1 MKILRRL
8 FGHILP
14 YRGWAL
20 IALGSMLLVA
30 ATTGALILLI
40 QPLFDEVLARDRTRP
55 PAALQVRVE
64 DAAGRPVPGARVSV
78 EGGATAVADG
88 RGAAAVQGSAAP
100 PEAKE
105 RAKTALIDQLLRKDR
120 PEGERGAVVNWIDG
134 RTREARVWW
143 DARAAVR
150 WRYILGALLIVFVV
164 RAITSF
170 FSEYSFQ
177 KVGLST
183 VRDLRN
189 ALYERIITQS
199 NRFFSERST
208 GELVSRIVS
217 DVEQV
222 QAAVSIRVGDLFQE
236 SVNLIV
242 ISSVILLVNT
252 ELAIFTFIIAPIIA
266 FPVVQF
272 GKRLRRATRVSQER
286 MADIAT
292 LLEETI
298 RGVRIVK
305 AFSMERFEIQRFR
318 EATRRHLSI
327 NLKAQRIQALTSPVM
342 ELLAGACM
350 VLLFGY
356 AAIRIRAG
364 ALTLG
369 QFMSFLIA
377 LAGMYAPIKRL
388 NKVNL
393 AVNTALSAAERVFLL
408 LDVHNEVKEKPHAA
422 RLTAI
427 GRGIEYENVEFA
439 YGEKPVLRGITFS
452 VSPGEVVAIVGGS
465 GAGKSTLVNLLPR
478 FYDVSGGRVLIDG
491 NDIRDLSLESLR
503 GMIGF
508 VTQEVILFNDTVRN
522 NIAYGRADIAQED
535 IERAAKAANAHEFI
549 MKIEGGYDAMIG
561 EGGVLLSGGQRQR
574 LAIARALLK
583 NSPILILDE
592 ATSAL
597 DTESERL
604 VQQALA
610 NLMEGRTTLVIAHR
624 LSTVRRADK
633 ILVLDAGAIVESGS
647 HEELIATKGIY
658 RKLYEMQFLEDES
671 VSEAMA

>member
-8 FGHILP
+8 LRHVLP
-14 YRGWAL
+14 YRGWAI
-20 IALGSMLLVA
+20 IALVSMLIVA
-30 ATTGALILLI
+30 ATTGSLILLI
-40 QPLFDEVLARDRTRP
+40 QPLFDEVLTRDERTAPAGIRVRIETP
-55 PAALQVRVE
+55 DGAPAA
-64 DAAGRPVPGARVSV
+64 GARVAV
-78 EGGATAVADG
+78 EGSGGARVADSSGTAVIDPPL
-88 RGAAAVQGSAAP
+88 VAP
-100 PEAKE
+100 PAAKE
-105 RAKTALIDQLLRKDR
+105 RAKTALLDQLLRKSR
-120 PEGERGAVVNWIDG
+120 PEGQRGAIVNWIDG
-134 RTREARVWW
+134 RTRQ
-143 DARAAVR
+143 ARAWWTAHEADR
-150 WRYILGALLIVFVV
+150 WRYILGMLMFVFVV

-236 SVNLIV
+236 SINLIV

-298 RGVRIVK
+298 KGVRIVK
-305 AFSMERFEIQRFR
+305 AFSMEPFEIRRFR
-318 EATRRHLSI
+318 EATRKHLAI

-342 ELLAGACM
+342 ELLAGVCM

-393 AVNTALSAAERVFLL
+393 AVNTALSAAERVFLI
-408 LDVHNEVKEKPHAA
+408 LDVHNE
-422 RLTAI
+422 L
-427 GRGIEYENVEFA
+427 VE
-439 YGEKPVLRGITFS
+439 R
-452 VSPGEVVAIVGGS
+452 
-465 GAGKSTLVNLLPR
+465 
-478 FYDVSGGRVLIDG
+478 
-491 NDIRDLSLESLR
+491 RDA
-503 GMIGF
+503 
-508 VTQEVILFNDTVRN
+508 V
-522 NIAYGRADIAQED
+522 
-535 IERAAKAANAHEFI
+535 
-549 MKIEGGYDAMIG
+549 
-561 EGGVLLSGGQRQR
+561 
-574 LAIARALLK
+574 
-583 NSPILILDE
+583 
-592 ATSAL
+592 
-597 DTESERL
+597 
-604 VQQALA
+604 
-610 NLMEGRTTLVIAHR
+610 
-624 LSTVRRADK
+624 
-633 ILVLDAGAIVESGS
+633 
-647 HEELIATKGIY
+647 
-658 RKLYEMQFLEDES
+658 
-671 VSEAMA
+671 

>member
-1 MKILRRL
+1 MTILRRL
-8 FGHILP
+8 FRHVLP
-14 YRGWAL
+14 YRGWAT
-20 IALGSMLLVA
+20 IAIASMLLVGL
-30 ATTGALILLI
+30 TTGAIIVLI
-40 QPLFDEVLARDRTRP
+40 QPLFDEVLAR
-55 PAALQVRVE
+55 E
-64 DAAGRPVPGARVSV
+64 DP
-78 EGGATAVADG
+78 EAVAPA
-88 RGAAAVQGSAAP
+88 RSAT
-100 PEAKE
+100 EE
-105 RAKTALIDQLLRKDR
+105 RAQNALIGHLLRRDR
-120 PEGERGAVVNWIDG
+120 PEGQRGAVVNWLDA
-134 RTREARVWW
+134 RTREAREWW
-143 DARAAVR
+143 AAHEDDR
-150 WRYILGALLIVFVV
+150 WQYILALLLIVFVV

-189 ALYERIITQS
+189 ALYERIINQS

-208 GELVSRIVS
+208 GELVSRVVS

-242 ISSVILLVNT
+242 IAVVVLLINT
-252 ELAIFTFIIAPIIA
+252 ELAIFTFIIAPLIA
-266 FPVVQF
+266 YPVVVF

-298 RGVRIVK
+298 KGVRIVK
-305 AFSMERFEIQRFR
+305 AFSMEPFEIHRFR

-342 ELLAGACM
+342 ELLAGVCM

-356 AAIRIRAG
+356 AALRIRDG

-393 AVNTALSAAERVFLL
+393 AVNTAISAADRVFQL
-408 LDVHNEVKEKPHAA
+408 LDVHNEVLERPGAA
-422 RLTAI
+422 RIERI
-427 GRGIEYENVEFA
+427 GSGVRYERVGFA
-439 YGEKPVLRGITFS
+439 YGDKKVLRDVDFE
-452 VSPGEVVAIVGGS
+452 VRPGEVVAIVGGS

-478 FYDVSGGRVLIDG
+478 FYDVTEGRVLIDG
-491 NDIRDLSLESLR
+491 KDIRDLTLDSLR
-503 GMIGF
+503 GLIGF

-522 NIAYGRADIAQED
+522 NIAYGRADVPHDA
-535 IERAAKAANAHEFI
+535 IERAARAANAHAFI
-549 MKIEGGYDAMIG
+549 AEMPKGYDSLIG
-561 EGGVLLSGGQRQR
+561 EGGVLVSGGQRQR
-574 LAIARALLK
+574 LAIARAILK
-583 NSPILILDE
+583 DSPILILDE

-624 LSTVRRADK
+624 LSTVRRADR
-633 ILVLDAGAIVESGS
+633 ILVLESGAVVESGT
-647 HEELIATKGIY
+647 HDELMAEKGLY
-658 RKLYEMQFLEDES
+658 RKLYEMQFLEDEAMT
-671 VSEAMA
+671 EATTA